1 MKIPGN
7 ELEKFFRILKQAYC
21 EKEKLEIGSQWQNRV
36 MVCIREM
43 VPAESAPRFMP
54 TFEHLVWRLAPVTS
68 LLTLG
73 LAGIAMMMD
82 AVVEYD
88 LFQLFMNAIEDSTLV
103 HLFGG

>member
-1 MKIPGN
+1 MKISGN
-7 ELEKFFRILKQAYC
+7 ELEKLFRILKQAYH
-21 EKEKLEIGSQWQNRV
+21 EKEKFEVGAQWQIGPV
-36 MVCIREM
+36 
-43 VPAESAPRFMP
+43 ESVPRFMP

-73 LAGIAMMMD
+73 LAGIAIMMD

-88 LFQLFMNAIEDSTLV
+88 LFQLFVNAIEDSTLV

>member
-1 MKIPGN
+1 MKISGN
-7 ELEKFFRILKQAYC
+7 ELEKLFGILKQAYH
-21 EKEKLEIGSQWQNRV
+21 EKENFEVGVQWQDRV
-36 MVCIREM
+36 MAAVRQM
-43 VPAESAPRFMP
+43 GPVESVPRFMP

-73 LAGIAMMMD
+73 LAAIAIVMD

-88 LFQLFMNAIEDSTLV
+88 LLQLFLNAVEDSTLA